1 MLFNNQVY
9 GMEALHVGENAV
21 C

>member
-9 GMEALHVGENAV
+9 GMEALHVGENAL